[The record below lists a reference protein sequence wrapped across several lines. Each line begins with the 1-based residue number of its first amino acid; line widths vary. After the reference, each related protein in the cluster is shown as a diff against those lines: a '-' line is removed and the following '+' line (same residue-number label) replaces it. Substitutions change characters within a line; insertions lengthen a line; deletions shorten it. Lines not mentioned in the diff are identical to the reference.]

1 MTSKKDTKE
10 TTKVDEWK
18 RKDREKKERKLDT
31 DVRGWG
37 AGMSDSANIVRKG
50 TQKVKQIIEAI
61 PNTKTE

>member
-18 RKDREKKERKLDT
+18 RKDREKEERESEVKERE
-31 DVRGWG
+31 RG